1 MRDQASVRRIPA
13 LLLAAAFVVCPLGAG
28 AQTPAG
34 DGAAMAGYFGN
45 TLSISIPDM
54 YSAKRY
60 FAPDHTYTET
70 GDDGDVHGT
79 WSIKDGKVCTTQSQ
93 EYIDR
98 LKEYCNLG
106 VGKKAGETWVD
117 KDPLTGNRITFT
129 LIAGRGATAN

>member
-1 MRDQASVRRIPA
+1 MRDQVIRRCFATA
-13 LLLAAAFVVCPLGAG
+13 LLLSAVAALPLMAT
-28 AQTPAG
+28 AQQPSNDA
-34 DGAAMAGYFGN
+34 AAMAGYFGA
-45 TLSISIPDM
+45 TLTISIPDM
-54 YSAKRY
+54 YSAKRW
-60 FAPDHTYTET
+60 FKPDHTYTET

-106 VGKKAGETWVD
+106 VGKKAGETWLD

-129 LIAGRGATAN
+129 LVAGRSAAAS